1 MVEIDKAGEASYN
14 VEVGRSASPGKH
26 AMDDSLLFELPP
38 RASDQTQEA
47 RVGRRRLRTAVRDQI
62 AFQSCSLNDLLPED
76 HQARLVWRYVEG
88 LDLTPLIE
96 RVQAVECGPGQAPAD
111 PRILLALWLYA
122 TLRGIGSARELN
134 RRCTSDVAF
143 KWICGGVSMNYHT
156 LADFRTAHVE
166 FLDRLLTQSV
176 AVLLA
181 EDLVTL
187 DRVAQ
192 DGVKVRAS
200 AGASSF
206 RRKTRLEQCH
216 DEAATQIEAL
226 RTELESDQAAA
237 SARQKAARLRAAE
250 EREERLRRALEQLPQ
265 VEAGKK
271 KSERDKARVSTTDP
285 DARVMK
291 MADGGF
297 RPAYNVQI
305 ASSTQGQVIVGLS
318 VTNSG
323 GDQGQLAPM
332 ADQIEQRHG
341 QRPAEMLADGGFVK
355 KEDIDRLQ
363 PPRGGTKVFAPVMP
377 SKDPGRAAHTPR
389 EDDSS
394 AVAEWRTRMAT
405 AEAKE
410 IYKQRASTAECV
422 NAQARNRGLRQFV
435 VRGLEK
441 IRAVMLWFALAHNL
455 IRTLALRAAIT

>member
-1 MVEIDKAGEASYN
+1 
-14 VEVGRSASPGKH
+14 
-26 AMDDSLLFELPP
+26 MDDALLFDLPP
-38 RASDQTQEA
+38 RPVEA
-47 RVGRRRLRTAVRDQI
+47 GPRQGGLPRLRTAVRDQVE
-62 AFQSCSLNDLLPED
+62 FQSCSLNDLIPED

-88 LDLTPLIE
+88 LDLTPLVG
-96 RVQAVECGPGQAPAD
+96 RVQAVQGGPGQAPAD
-111 PRILLALWLYA
+111 PRILLTLWLYA

-134 RRCTSDVAF
+134 RRCTSDIAF
-143 KWICGGVSMNYHT
+143 RWICGGVSMNYHT
-156 LADFRTAHVE
+156 LADFRTAEVE
-166 FLDRLLTQSV
+166 FLDQLLTQSV
-176 AVLLA
+176 AMLLA

-200 AGASSF
+200 AGAGSF
-206 RRKTRLEQCH
+206 RRKTRLEQCQAQ
-216 DEAATQIEAL
+216 AAAQIEAL
-226 RTELESDQAAA
+226 RTELESDHAAA
-237 SARQKAARLRAAE
+237 SVRQKAARLRAAQD
-250 EREERLRRALEQLPQ
+250 REERLRRALAQLPA

-271 KSERDKARVSTTDP
+271 KGERDKARVSTTDP

-291 MADGGF
+291 MADGGY

-305 ASSTQGQVIVGLS
+305 ASTTQGQVIVGVS

-332 ADQIEQRHG
+332 VDQIEQRHG
-341 QRPAEMLADGGFVK
+341 QHPAEMLADGGFVK

-363 PPRGGTKVFAPVMP
+363 PPSGGTKVFAPVMP
-377 SKDPGRAAHTPR
+377 SKDPGREAHTPR
-389 EDDSS
+389 EDDSP

-405 AEAKE
+405 DSAKE

-441 IRAVMLWFALAHNL
+441 VRAVMLWFALAHNL
-455 IRTLALRAAIT
+455 TRSWALHAAIA